1 MIDPNAFSKAK
12 AVIKPA
18 DLGGANVAVV
28 TVEHAEQIEI
38 GGDPKIVMQ
47 FEEFPEVP
55 NDKQAPRNYF
65 PNLTSIRNLVDALG
79 ADESKWKGK
88 QVVLEVVK
96 TNDPNKKRQVD
107 ALWVAAAETWGEHI
121 RAAGKRTA
129 PRPASTAGNSSS
141 SSRSNA
147 GASSATKKTTSTR
160 R

>member
-55 NDKQAPRNYF
+55 NDKNAPRNYF

-79 ADESKWKGK
+79 ADEAKWKGK

-96 TNDPNKKRQVD
+96 TNDPAKKRQVD
-107 ALWVAAAETWGEHI
+107 ALWVAAAETWNDHI
-121 RAAGKRTA
+121 RQAGRRTA
-129 PRPASTAGNSSS
+129 PKANTPPATGAATKTTSAAKKAS
-141 SSRSNA
+141 SSR
-147 GASSATKKTTSTR
+147 R
-160 R
+160 